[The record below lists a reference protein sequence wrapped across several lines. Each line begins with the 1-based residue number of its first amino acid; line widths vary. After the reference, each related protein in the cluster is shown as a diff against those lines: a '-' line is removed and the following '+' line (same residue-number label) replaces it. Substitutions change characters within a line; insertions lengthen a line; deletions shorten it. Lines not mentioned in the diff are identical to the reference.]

1 MKKEI
6 IHTAMAGVLALAL
19 AGCQQSAE
27 APADTTA
34 DSADATQEAHVLA
47 AALAIADLTDAN
59 GKNVGSV
66 SVNENAS
73 GLALTLTVTGL
84 TPGEH
89 GVHIHETGTCTPPD
103 FKSAGG
109 HWNPGGKEHGL
120 ENPKGSHE
128 GDMPNLVVKDDGTG
142 KLETTIDGA
151 HIASGDNPLLDADGA
166 AFVIHA
172 GKDDQMTDPSGDSGD
187 RIACGVFEQPSM

>member
-1 MKKEI
+1 MNRQI
-6 IHTAMAGVLALAL
+6 IQAAMAGVLALA
-19 AGCQQSAE
+19 AGGCQQQAD
-27 APADTTA
+27 APADPASQNDDTA
-34 DSADATQEAHVLA
+34 ASADTLP

-59 GKNVGSV
+59 GKNIGSV
-66 SVNENAS
+66 SANESDA
-73 GLALTLTVTGL
+73 GLSLILTVTGL

-89 GVHIHETGTCTPPD
+89 GVHIHETGNCTPPD

-109 HWNPGGKEHGL
+109 HWNPAGKEHGL

-128 GDMPNLVVKDDGTG
+128 GDMPNLVVKDDRTG
-142 KLETTIDGA
+142 KLETTIAGG